1 MFCCSY
7 LYAYLYD
14 ADDGCVLCLIAFYY
28 RNKKHKRVFARVF
41 LSGMV
46 VGISYLLWLIVL
58 RRQFAVKTKYLS
70 DLTEA
75 EANID
80 AIDVICKGLNE
91 WFADFFNPNPLIWI
105 LGLVLS
111 LVLGYVLV
119 EYARKTKEYMWNIHL
134 QYYCIGAWGNVVS
147 C

>member
-1 MFCCSY
+1 MGEFTICSVVAIY
-7 LYAYLYD
+7 MHIYTMLMMVVFY
-14 ADDGCVLCLIAFYY
+14 VLLLFTTV
-28 RNKKHKRVFARVF
+28 KKHKRVFARVF

-46 VGISYLLWLIVL
+46 VGISYLPWLIVL
-58 RRQFAVKTKYLS
+58 RRQFAVKTEYLS
-70 DLTEA
+70 DLTEG

-111 LVLGYVLV
+111 LV
-119 EYARKTKEYMWNIHL
+119 
-134 QYYCIGAWGNVVS
+134 
-147 C
+147 